1 MRDTSFHPHRPQLLF
16 NQRVARRSSL
26 LVPDNDDREH
36 LGAVVVVLIV
46 LAVSAFAGVLSWFA
60 VGAAG

>member
-1 MRDTSFHPHRPQLLF
+1 M
-16 NQRVARRSSL
+16 